1 MFTVQKMA
9 KVALVFL
16 VALMIVSASPQTSV
30 RAEDG
35 KVTEAALAWSS
46 GLIDADGSV
55 IYSITLAAGDNA
67 LKDVVVSA
75 VLPEGATFVEATWK
89 PKDAALEGEKGGTVM
104 WKVAE
109 VTAQTFSGPYSFRVK
124 FAGSDAADFEAP
136 GGVKATVAFAGGTA
150 DAHIGEETIARFAQS
165 GEIEITPAGTTD
177 LVEVGNTG
185 IWISVPANAVS
196 QNVKL
201 TFARLPITDS
211 TPLPKVAY
219 ETWWCSLVGVTA
231 SADVAFAQPII
242 VVFPTRK
249 ALLPNSVVPV
259 FTQDAGGEFVL
270 ATEPTNGVTPAESVT
285 NAYGNK
291 AFILLSGLQLKT
303 TPFQLAVGINESIRT
318 AGISPVVTG
327 ITIKITERTNFGS
340 DPAPWF

>member
-16 VALMIVSASPQTSV
+16 IALMVVGVAPQTHI

-35 KVTEAALAWSS
+35 KVTEAALVWSS

-55 IYSITLAAGDNA
+55 IYSVTFAAGDNA
-67 LKDVVVSA
+67 LKEVVVSA
-75 VLPEGATFVEATWK
+75 VLPEGATFVEATWQ
-89 PKDAALEGEKGGTVM
+89 PKDATFEGEKDGTVT
-104 WKVAE
+104 WKAAE
-109 VTAQTFSGPYSFRVK
+109 IAAQTFSGPYSFRVK
-124 FAGSDAADFEAP
+124 FAGSDAADFEAI
-136 GGVKATVAFAGGTA
+136 GGAKATVAFAGGTA
-150 DAHIGEETIARFAQS
+150 EAYIAEETIARFAES

-201 TFARLPITDS
+201 TFTRLPITDS

-219 ETWWCSLVGVTA
+219 ETWWCSLVGITA

-249 ALLPNSVVPV
+249 ALLPNSVIPV

-270 ATEPTNGVTPAESVT
+270 ATEPVNGATAAEAVI

-291 AFILLSGLQLKT
+291 AFVSVPSLQLKT
-303 TPFQLAVGINESIRT
+303 TTFQMAVGISQELRT
-318 AGISPVVTG
+318 IGVSPVNTG
-327 ITIKITERTNFGS
+327 ITIKITERLNMNS